1 MIYMEEIKKEPVTV
15 GLILINIIVFLA
27 VECTGSSQNTMHMLD
42 CGAAYT
48 PMIIEGGE
56 YYRLFTCMFLHFGIE
71 HLLNNMLVLFVLS
84 IALVTAGWK
93 MTGQL
98 AGLGIML
105 LGVAL
110 LLAVLALYNAPYQD

>member
-1 MIYMEEIKKEPVTV
+1 MKAFWKNRPA
-15 GLILINIIVFLA
+15 LRILL
-27 VECTGSSQNTMHMLD
+27 
-42 CGAAYT
+42 
-48 PMIIEGGE
+48 
-56 YYRLFTCMFLHFGIE
+56 
-71 HLLNNMLVLFVLS
+71 MLVLFILS